1 MTVPETT
8 QAAAVT
14 DAACRDRLRQI
25 IDVVRKYL
33 PPDGI
38 TKDAALGEIIG
49 LLDPWAAGLDVAV
62 KPSDQSQDANDLDDM
77 LVVRHLNPRAP
88 GETLRQAI
96 DRIIN
101 WEVMVNLDP
110 AVCSTAQALVDKGRD
125 EGLVSVI
132 QALNQNPYSLTKSE
146 CVYVVQ
152 GMRGFSRDAPLAQ
165 DLDRGL
171 FDALS
176 LDPNARQHVRDAAK
190 AIEAEHNSPAD
201 LADRMQRLAD
211 TPTAN
216 RYAEV
221 LRKTCA
227 VIAMHLRQLSV
238 AESAAVDEKLGLVQL
253 PPIRISRANHDLL
266 SRIAESQGLVI
277 QAVVRELLEPGETTG
292 GEAVAA
298 DRICWRDEASIKDLR
313 QAKWLDPQCAD
324 RGACQSLAFKSIAI
338 RPLTALQIQELCSLL
353 MPASRLAAT
362 ALIRAV
368 ERAHGIEAK
377 S

>member
-1 MTVPETT
+1 MTKPEANQSTGL
-8 QAAAVT
+8 T
-14 DAACRDRLRQI
+14 DAECRDRLRQI
-25 IDVVRKYL
+25 LDVVRKRL

-49 LLDPWAAGLDVAV
+49 LMDPWASGLDVAV
-62 KPSDQSQDANDLDDM
+62 KPIKSQEAGDLDDM
-77 LVVRHLNPRAP
+77 LVVRHLSPRAA

-165 DLDRGL
+165 DQDRGL

-176 LDPNARQHVRDAAK
+176 RDPNARQRLRDAAK

-201 LADRMQRLAD
+201 LADRMQGLAD
-211 TPTAN
+211 TPTAS

-221 LRKTCA
+221 LRKTCGA
-227 VIAMHLRQLSV
+227 IAAHLRQLSA

-253 PPIRISRANHDLL
+253 PPIRISKANHELL
-266 SRIAESQGLVI
+266 SRIAESQGLII
-277 QAVVRELLEPGETTG
+277 QAVVRDLLEPGETAG
-292 GEAVAA
+292 V
-298 DRICWRDEASIKDLR
+298 KDLR

-324 RGACQSLAFKSIAI
+324 RGACQSLVFKATAT
-338 RPLTALQIQELCSLL
+338 RPLTAPQIQELCCAVDAGSER
-353 MPASRLAAT
+353 PAAT

-368 ERAHGIEAK
+368 ERAHGIGVK
-377 S
+377 P